1 LSAVCGSLIRVAGG
15 LIEKKGLN
23 EKFNL
28 RRGHLE
34 DSKKASERLDSTIQ
48 EAVHEGLLVLG
59 EIVRT
64 AIYNNIET
72 RHQLKREQI
81 PRRLEAFHK
90 ALIGIFG
97 AGAKIIEKL
106 IAKRLYSRLGLSFIE
121 HEDWTLVEY
130 IEDAKKHMGAS

>member
-1 LSAVCGSLIRVAGG
+1 MQ
-15 LIEKKGLN
+15 KKGLN

-28 RRGHLE
+28 GRGRVK
-34 DSKKASERLDSTIQ
+34 DSKKASDRLDSAVQ

-64 AIYNNIET
+64 AIYNYFET
-72 RHQLKREQI
+72 RYQIKREEI

-90 ALIGIFG
+90 ALMGIIG

-130 IEDAKKHMGAS
+130 VEDAKKHMGAS